1 MSRFIETIRAE
12 NGRIPQLHLHQERMS
27 RTLRDH
33 GITDVPDLQTLLKDA
48 RRYDPGRWRIR
59 IEYGTDG
66 RQECSLHPY
75 MRQKI
80 EKMRMVNTTPP
91 DYRYKYADRA
101 WLHALKS
108 QSKADEILI
117 IRDDH
122 ITDASIANIVFRDQR
137 GWWTPDTPLLNGT
150 ERRRLLSMGVI
161 RESRIMVSDLSS
173 FTGFRLINA
182 MLPWEDDLTYDIS
195 LIESQGIDG

>member
-1 MSRFIETIRAE
+1 
-12 NGRIPQLHLHQERMS
+12 MS

-48 RRYDPGRWRIR
+48 RRYDAGRWRIR

-66 RQECSLHPY
+66 RQECSLHPS
-75 MRQKI
+75 MRKKI
-80 EKMRMVNTTPP
+80 EKMRIVNTTPP

-101 WLHALKS
+101 WLQALKS

-117 IRDDH
+117 IREDH

-195 LIESQGIDG
+195 LIDPHGIDG